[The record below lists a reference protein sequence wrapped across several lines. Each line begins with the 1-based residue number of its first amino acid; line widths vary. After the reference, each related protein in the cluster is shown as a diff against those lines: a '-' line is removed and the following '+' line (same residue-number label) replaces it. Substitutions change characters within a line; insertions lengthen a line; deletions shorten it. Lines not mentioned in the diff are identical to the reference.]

1 MVFNGAMRYD
11 MSTEFLPC
19 QLNFVMLQYHVGNLS
34 LCYYT
39 MLLRQYV
46 IEIKI
51 RAHYEIKYM
60 ESK

>member
-1 MVFNGAMRYD
+1 

-34 LCYYT
+34 SSYYT